1 MLPPRRAAH
10 SGPTEQLPIS
20 RVTACVSGER
30 PTACSPFG
38 EMGRYMTLRWAFFLL
53 FFASTA
59 FSQTPPPGSSSN
71 DQSPAAAQT
80 KPHAEDQEKPHD
92 SAQPSTLEVTPG
104 SPVLKQNDFWA
115 GTAVPHPLLRPP

>member
-1 MLPPRRAAH
+1 MGITAGTQLSRICRWRRPRRAGH
-10 SGPTEQLPIS
+10 GGPTGQLPIS

-38 EMGRYMTLRWAFFLL
+38 EMGRSMTLRWAFFLL

-71 DQSPAAAQT
+71 
-80 KPHAEDQEKPHD
+80 
-92 SAQPSTLEVTPG
+92 VNPG
-104 SPVLKQNDFWA
+104 RPVEPGRALY
-115 GTAVPHPLLRPP
+115 LR